1 MRILLDTHMLIWW
14 LDGDPALPSVVNQEL
29 STLTSEVFVSAV
41 ALAEISVKRSVGKLK
56 APWVTDE
63 LLIENGLIPLAFSTS
78 HARRMLELPLH
89 HRDPFDRMLIAQ
101 ALHDD
106 LVFATVDSRAARYG
120 VRTVPAA

>member
-1 MRILLDTHMLIWW
+1 MLIWW